1 MSVFTNDELTYLQD
15 GKKLGRLATLDAAG
29 APHLVP
35 LGWTYN
41 EKLDTIDIGGRDF
54 AATKKFRNVQADPK
68 VCFLVDDVLPPWQ
81 PRCVQV
87 RGSAEALTDASG
99 ADGSSVGPIIRITPS
114 QVVSW
119 GLDAG

>member
-1 MSVFTNDELTYLQD
+1 MSVFTDDELKYLQD
-15 GKKLGRLATLDAAG
+15 GSKLGRLATMDATG
-29 APHLVP
+29 APHVVP

-54 AATKKFRNVQADPK
+54 AATRKFRNVQTDPK

-81 PRCVQV
+81 PRSVQV
-87 RGSAEALTDASG
+87 RGTAEALTEASA
-99 ADGSSVGPIIRITPS
+99 ADGSSVGPIIRITPDR
-114 QVVSW
+114 VVSW